1 MVWKTHLGNVG
12 SNGGDEGVMAVSLS
26 PLYGLS
32 YSATLRGLGHCCSLS
47 DFVVAIVVWAE

>member
-1 MVWKTHLGNVG
+1 MVLQTHLGNVG
-12 SNGGDEGVMAVSLS
+12 SIGGDEVTVSLS

-32 YSATLRGLGHCCSLS
+32 YSATLHGLGNFCSLS